1 MNIYRNVIIFIL
13 FLGVLGAGYYFI
25 NNKSSEEYVPG
36 EVANEAVN
44 KTEELVGSRDGT
56 HFGFIHGVDVEKG
69 EIQFDNAVWLSG
81 VEGEEAAIKAG
92 HCTKETRFD
101 CLPNDYFISNSL
113 ERDEVLSVDPSVVLF
128 MKTWEVGNLGILDRE
143 IGFSDFA
150 KLISDKSAQWD
161 MVPYNVTIENGKVIH
176 IEEVYVP

>member
-13 FLGVLGAGYYFI
+13 ILGVLGAGYYFI

-36 EVANEAVN
+36 EVANEVVN

-56 HFGFIHGVDVEKG
+56 HLGFIHGVDVEKR

-113 ERDEVLSVDPSVVLF
+113 ERDEVLSVDPSAVLF